1 MKNNKIEI
9 DRDLLWK
16 IVDCFEDTINYA
28 NDGMIDRND
37 KDYSGFFD
45 TIDKGNEL
53 IEKLCEILNNKEGK

>member
-9 DRDLLWK
+9 DKNLLWK

-28 NDGMIDRND
+28 NDDMIDRND
-37 KDYSGFFD
+37 KDYKDFFD

-53 IEKLCEILNNKEGK
+53 IEKLCKILNEGE